1 MRGLS
6 TLVAGLLLSIVLA
19 GVGVVVLNYVRS
31 AGSRVVDAS
40 GGGPPG
46 VLAYM
51 VEYNST
57 HYLITIYN
65 YGSTARENARIVGSD
80 GGVYSLGV
88 LAPGRGPA
96 ALLAPKTCSGGRC
109 NYFYVDSRGQLIVKV
124 VRSG

>member
-1 MRGLS
+1 LS

-31 AGSRVVDAS
+31 AGSRVVDAGS
-40 GGGPPG
+40 GSPPG

-65 YGSTARENARIVGSD
+65 YGSTTRENARIVGSD
-80 GGVYSLGV
+80 GGVYSLGA
-88 LAPGRGPA
+88 LAPGRGPVS
-96 ALLAPKTCSGGRC
+96 LLVPRTCGEGLC
-109 NYFYVDSRGQLIVKV
+109 TYFYVDSRGQLIVKV

>member
-1 MRGLS
+1 VRGLS

-31 AGSRVVDAS
+31 AGSRVVDAGS
-40 GGGPPG
+40 GNPPG

-65 YGSTARENARIVGSD
+65 YGSTTRENARIVGSD
-80 GGVYSLGV
+80 GGVYSLGA

-96 ALLAPKTCSGGRC
+96 SLLVPKTCGGGQC

-124 VRSG
+124 IRSG